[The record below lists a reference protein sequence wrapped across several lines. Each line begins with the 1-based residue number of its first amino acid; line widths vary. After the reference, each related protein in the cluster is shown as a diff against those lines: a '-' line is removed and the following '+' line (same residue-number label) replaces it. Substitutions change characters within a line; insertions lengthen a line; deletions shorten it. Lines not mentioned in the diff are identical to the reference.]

1 MSNGGRN
8 CIQDS
13 QCTYANLLFNLHDN
27 KYLYSF
33 EEVVLLVLYG
43 AITSSLR
50 TLEAIAT
57 LFKTLEFIKNV
68 VFLVIYAHPIYFLQ
82 ILIDF

>member
-8 CIQDS
+8 CIQDV

-68 VFLVIYAHPIYFLQ
+68 VFLVIYARPIYFLQ
-82 ILIDF
+82 FLIDF